1 MNKNLKSHAHL
12 NCFKAYDIR
21 GIVGEEIT
29 NDIVYRIARSV
40 VQHLKV
46 KKIIIGF
53 DARETSLNFAKS
65 AAEGACASG
74 ANVLDIGL
82 AGTEEMYWAVS
93 QFEAGAGIA
102 VTASHNPIEY
112 NGMKIVQ
119 TKSKPILPKD
129 FNSIK
134 RIAEKNIFFEPDK
147 KGKVFKIKEEA
158 REAYLKKIL
167 SFIDLQALKPLKI
180 VLNLGNGAAGPTLI
194 ALEKSLKKRG
204 VKVNLIKLLQEPDP
218 TFPYGI
224 PNPLLEENRKLTADA
239 VKKEKADFGVAF
251 DGDFDRC
258 FFLIV
263 RGLFCLGSM
272 QSVCLLKFF

>member
-1 MNKNLKSHAHL
+1 M
-12 NCFKAYDIR
+12 
-21 GIVGEEIT
+21 
-29 NDIVYRIARSV
+29 

-134 RIAEKNIFFEPDK
+134 RIAEKNIFLNQ
-147 KGKVFKIKEEA
+147 IK
-158 REAYLKKIL
+158 R
-167 SFIDLQALKPLKI
+167 
-180 VLNLGNGAAGPTLI
+180 
-194 ALEKSLKKRG
+194 
-204 VKVNLIKLLQEPDP
+204 VKFSK
-218 TFPYGI
+218 
-224 PNPLLEENRKLTADA
+224 
-239 VKKEKADFGVAF
+239 
-251 DGDFDRC
+251 
-258 FFLIV
+258 
-263 RGLFCLGSM
+263 
-272 QSVCLLKFF
+272 